1 MYKKLV
7 IVGGG
12 FAGTR
17 TAKLLEHTLPPDWTL
32 TLISQENFIT
42 FNPLLPEVVGAS
54 IMPGHVIA
62 PHRQMIHCSHVA
74 MAQVSEIDTAA
85 RELHYLGEG
94 PGVLPYDQL
103 VLACGTNANLDVVPG
118 MSRNALPLKT
128 LGDALFLRNR
138 IIARLEQAELQP
150 DPEHRRWLTSFVVVG
165 GGFSGVETSGE
176 LVDFLYASLK
186 YYKRIRREDL
196 RIVLLHSGDRLLPE
210 LSASLGEF
218 TLRKMRSGGV
228 DVRLSTRAVCVTDRH
243 VQLESGEFVVGGTV
257 ICTIGTQP
265 NSLLDSIPAVKSR
278 GRLVVNPDMSVPGVD
293 GVWAAGDCAAVIN
306 SLDDKVCPPTAQFAE
321 AQATQLAANIVAR
334 LAGKPTK
341 PFRFR
346 PKGQLSSIG
355 HNKAVAEVCGV
366 KLSGFVAWL
375 MWRGLSL
382 LRIPTLARKTRLF
395 LEWNWAMF
403 FPPDL
408 AHLGYRR
415 TQRHIHQALSAA
427 EPPAPATLRV
437 SNGIT
442 VADLT
447 ISESSTAGPIAPAG

>member
-1 MYKKLV
+1 MYKNLV

-32 TLISQENFIT
+32 TLVSQENFIT

-85 RELHYLGEG
+85 RELQYLGEG
-94 PGVLPYDQL
+94 PGVLRYDQL
-103 VLACGTNANLDVVPG
+103 VLTCGVNANLDIVKG

-150 DPEHRRWLTSFVVVG
+150 NPEHRRWLTSFIVVG

-186 YYKRIRREDL
+186 YYKRIRREEL

-210 LSASLGEF
+210 LSANLGEF
-218 TLRKMRSGGV
+218 TLRKMRSRGV
-228 DVRLSTRAVCVTDRH
+228 DVRLGTRAVCVTDRH
-243 VQLESGEFVVGGTV
+243 VELDSGEIIAGGTV

-265 NSLLDSIPAVKSR
+265 NSLLDSIPAVKNR

-293 GVWAAGDCAAVIN
+293 GLWAAGDCAAVIN
-306 SLDDKVCPPTAQFAE
+306 SLDGKVCPPTAQFAE
-321 AQATQLAANIVAR
+321 AQAAQLAANILSR
-334 LAGKPTK
+334 LAGEPTK
-341 PFRFR
+341 PFRYR

-355 HNKAVAEVCGV
+355 HNSAVAEVLGL
-366 KLSGFVAWL
+366 KLSGFIAWL
-375 MWRGLSL
+375 MWRGLYL

-403 FPPDL
+403 FPPDIS
-408 AHLGYRR
+408 HLGYRR
-415 TQRHIHQALSAA
+415 TLRRSPDALSATQ
-427 EPPAPATLRV
+427 PPAPAAKPA
-437 SNGIT
+437 SNG
-442 VADLT
+442 
-447 ISESSTAGPIAPAG
+447 